1 MMLHTIRTFAAR
13 YIMITIGIVLVSIG
27 LEVFLIPNHII
38 DGGITGISIMF
49 SYLTNIPLN
58 VIVVILNLPFM
69 FVSLKQMG
77 KRFAIG
83 YLYAMIVL
91 SIGLMIAGN
100 FERITDDTLLATLF
114 GGVLLGIGV
123 GLVIR
128 YGACMDGTEMA
139 AILISKK
146 TDMSV
151 GQFVLICNL
160 FIFTVAT
167 FIFGFDRA
175 MYSLVAYF
183 VASKLIDTV
192 VEGSNQVKAALI
204 VTQHQQEV
212 SQAILKSLGRT
223 VTIMEGEGM
232 FSGKK
237 GILYVVLT
245 RVEVTELRTVIE
257 QVDIETQSPSFVTIL
272 DVSEVMG
279 NNLMKYGKQKNKGLS
294 RIL

>member
-1 MMLHTIRTFAAR
+1 MLHSIEVIVAR
-13 YIMITIGIVLVSIG
+13 YIMITIGIALVSIG

-38 DGGITGISIMF
+38 DGGITGISIMA
-49 SYLTNIPLN
+49 SYLTKLPLN

-69 FVSLKQMG
+69 VISLKQMG
-77 KRFAIG
+77 KRFAMG
-83 YLYAMIVL
+83 YLYAMITL
-91 SIGLMIAGN
+91 SIGLILAKN
-100 FERITDDTLLATLF
+100 LESITQDTLLATLF

-146 TDMSV
+146 TDLSV

-160 FIFTVAT
+160 FIFTVAI

-204 VTQHQQEV
+204 VTEQQQAV
-212 SQAILKSLGRT
+212 SQAILKDMGRT
-223 VTIMEGEGM
+223 VTKMEGEGM

-237 GILYVVLT
+237 GVLYVVLT

-257 QVDIETQSPSFVTIL
+257 QVDSETKSPSFVTIL

-279 NNLMKYGKQKNKGLS
+279 NNLMKYGKKQKKGLTN
-294 RIL
+294 II

>member
-1 MMLHTIRTFAAR
+1 MMLHTIGTFAAR
-13 YIMITIGIVLVSIG
+13 YIMITIGILLVSIG

-49 SYLTNIPLN
+49 SYLTKIPLN

-69 FVSLKQMG
+69 FISLKQMG

-83 YLYAMIVL
+83 YLYAMIML

-100 FERITDDTLLATLF
+100 FERITNDTLLATLF

-146 TDMSV
+146 TELSV

-160 FIFTVAT
+160 FIFTIAI

-204 VTQHQQEV
+204 VTQHEYEV
-212 SQAILKSLGRT
+212 SQAILKCLGRT
-223 VTIMEGEGM
+223 VTKMEGEGM

-257 QVDIETQSPSFVTIL
+257 QVDIETNSPSFVTIL

-279 NNLMKYGKQKNKGLS
+279 NHLMKYGKPQNKGLS

>member
-1 MMLHTIRTFAAR
+1 MLHTIRTFIAR
-13 YIMITIGIVLVSIG
+13 YIMITIGIIFVSIG

-38 DGGITGISIMF
+38 DGGITGISIML

-58 VIVVILNLPFM
+58 IIVVILNIPFI
-69 FVSLKQMG
+69 FVSSKQMG
-77 KRFAIG
+77 RRFAIG
-83 YLYAMIVL
+83 YLYAMAAL
-91 SIGLMIAGN
+91 SAGLILAKN
-100 FERITDDTLLATLF
+100 LESITQDTLLATLF

-146 TDMSV
+146 TNTSV

-160 FIFTVAT
+160 FIFTVAI

-204 VTQHQQEV
+204 VTEQQQAV
-212 SQAILKSLGRT
+212 SQAILKNLGRT
-223 VTIMEGEGM
+223 VTKMEGEGM

-237 GILYVVLT
+237 AVLYVVLT

-257 QVDIETQSPSFVTIL
+257 QVDIETNSPSFVTIL

-279 NNLMKYGKQKNKGLS
+279 NNLMKYGKLQNKGLS

>member
-1 MMLHTIRTFAAR
+1 MSHSIRTIIAR
-13 YIMITIGIVLVSIG
+13 YIMITIGIVFVSIG
-27 LEVFLIPNHII
+27 LEVFLIPNNII
-38 DGGITGISIMF
+38 DGGITGISIMA
-49 SYLTNIPLN
+49 SYLTKLPLN
-58 VIVVILNLPFM
+58 VIVVLLNLPFM
-69 FVSLKQMG
+69 FISLKQMG

-83 YLYAMIVL
+83 YLYAMIAL
-91 SIGLMIAGN
+91 SIGLIFAKKL
-100 FERITDDTLLATLF
+100 ESITQDTLLATLF

-146 TDMSV
+146 TNTSV

-160 FIFTVAT
+160 FIFTVAI

-192 VEGSNQVKAALI
+192 VEGSNQVKAALV
-204 VTQHQQEV
+204 VTQQQEAV
-212 SQAILKSLGRT
+212 SQAILKNLGRT
-223 VTIMEGEGM
+223 VTKMQGEGM
-232 FSGKK
+232 FSGKNTV
-237 GILYVVLT
+237 LYVVLT

-257 QVDIETQSPSFVTIL
+257 QVDIETNSPSFVTIL

-279 NNLMKYGKQKNKGLS
+279 NNLMKYGKQQNKGFP